1 MNKDIIDKTD
11 AERLRLLDE
20 LSKEVPGGSR
30 YEDIVKDLDT
40 LSSINRDDTKAALAS
55 VENTLK
61 MQQEDRKIENEAK
74 RDKFL
79 FIAKIA
85 SAIAALGTFLL
96 MLKQEVTGSFRSKT
110 MPFIRDFFR
119 KSE

>member
-1 MNKDIIDKTD
+1 MNKNIMDKTD
-11 AERLRLLDE
+11 LERERLLDE
-20 LSKEVPGGSR
+20 LSKEVPGSSH
-30 YEDIVKDLDT
+30 YDDLVEELNK
-40 LSSINRDDTKAALAS
+40 LSSINRDDSKLALTA
-55 VENTLK
+55 VENDAK
-61 MQQEDRKIENEAK
+61 ARAEDARIENEKK

-79 FIAKIA
+79 FIAKVA

>member
-1 MNKDIIDKTD
+1 MNKDIIDMTD
-11 AERLRLLDE
+11 RERTRILNE
-20 LSKEVPGGSR
+20 LNNETPGSAH
-30 YEDIVKDLDT
+30 YDDLVEELNK
-40 LSSINRDDTKAALAS
+40 LSSINRDDTKAATAIGQ
-55 VENTLK
+55 E
-61 MQQEDRKIENEAK
+61 QQKIDNEKK

-85 SAIAALGTFLL
+85 SAVAALGTFLL